1 MTGLGK
7 RCIRAS
13 HLLSPPKGGKEL
25 GWNASQRAPR
35 LTLSSK
41 LEGSPPL
48 GTALSK
54 QHSSN
59 FVFIQHSHQL
69 VSRHRVSR

>member
-25 GWNASQRAPR
+25 GRNASQRAPR

-41 LEGSPPL
+41 LEGLPLL
-48 GTALSK
+48 GTTLSK

-59 FVFIQHSHQL
+59 FVFIQRSHQP
-69 VSRHRVSR
+69 VSRHRVS